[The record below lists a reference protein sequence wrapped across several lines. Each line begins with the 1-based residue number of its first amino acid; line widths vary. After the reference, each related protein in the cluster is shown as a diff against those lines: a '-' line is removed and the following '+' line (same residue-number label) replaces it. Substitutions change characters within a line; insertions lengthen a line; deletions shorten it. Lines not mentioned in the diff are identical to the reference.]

1 MFVTYSAYCIGACVY
16 LCVCH
21 IASEKVRAGKQCLTT
36 WRRFL
41 VFSKPRKWN
50 QQWRGCDVTVRLSV
64 LLEPRPPISR
74 CSFVIFFLSVPYISI
89 SLCLSLYCICL
100 FLPLVCFSPCLYL
113 FFPLLLR
120 CRGVGVCRLFF
131 MNGMRCL
138 LSESYFCADDEH
150 KLWPHFLFCC
160 LPFSDWLRFPSQWQR
175 IWGSSECVLFL

>member
-1 MFVTYSAYCIGACVY
+1 MHVCICACVTLQVKKWELESSVSPRDVGFWCFPNQGSGTSSDEDVMSQSGFLSY
-16 LCVCH
+16 SSRGLPSHAALLSFSFCLCRIFPSLCV
-21 IASEKVRAGKQCLTT
+21 
-36 WRRFL
+36 
-41 VFSKPRKWN
+41 
-50 QQWRGCDVTVRLSV
+50 
-64 LLEPRPPISR
+64 
-74 CSFVIFFLSVPYISI
+74 
-89 SLCLSLYCICL
+89 CL